1 VDPSHPIVEFSFPSD
16 PLFVRVARLVTGDM
30 AERSGFSVDELDDVR
45 LAVDEMCALL
55 ISAAGASLAL
65 RLQAVDGELIIEAKT
80 MCARAP
86 AAPSDLSEM
95 LLRALVDS
103 CAFHATEHETSVVMR
118 KQARDLR

>member
-1 VDPSHPIVEFSFPSD
+1 MDPSHPIVEFSFPSD

-45 LAVDEMCALL
+45 LAVDELCALL
-55 ISAAGASLAL
+55 ISAAGASLQL
-65 RLQAVDGELIIEAKT
+65 RLQAVDGELVIEAKT
-80 MCARAP
+80 ACARLP
-86 AAPSDLSEM
+86 AVPSDLSEM

-103 CAFHATEHETSVVMR
+103 CTFHATAHETSVVMR